1 MQHIPPLIFS
11 SLDLLD
17 PALVAI
23 LSWVG
28 GVEHLPSAY
37 SWIGG
42 MVVMGGVG
50 LISYAEHKRSQK

>member
-1 MQHIPPLIFS
+1 MQHIPPLVFS
-11 SLDLLD
+11 SLALLD

-23 LSWVG
+23 LAWAG

-50 LISYAEHKRSQK
+50 LISYAEHKRKK